1 MDYFKINKYQLV
13 EENIPYTAKVLYE
26 LLDKKKHVDQ
36 LFEDFS
42 KTNNIQLSINVEK
55 VLFLS
60 LTFLFAL
67 GKVKVEKD
75 LLVRD

>member
-1 MDYFKINKYQLV
+1 MDYFKIGKYQLV
-13 EENIPYTAKVLYE
+13 EENIPYTAKILYE

-55 VLFLS
+55 ILFLS